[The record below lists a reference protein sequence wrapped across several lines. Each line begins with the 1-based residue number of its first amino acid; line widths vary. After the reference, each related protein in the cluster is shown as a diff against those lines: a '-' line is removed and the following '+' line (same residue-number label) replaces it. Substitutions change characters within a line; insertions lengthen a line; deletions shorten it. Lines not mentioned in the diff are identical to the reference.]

1 MNISALHWP
10 RKRFV
15 TLGALC
21 LCVWVVHMGLLLYG
35 PWRRLGKKP
44 GLMKENS
51 EESFAL
57 NLSERKCAARV
68 TLERACLLLY

>member
-1 MNISALHWP
+1 MSVNISALHWP

-15 TLGALC
+15 TLGPVC

-35 PWRRLGKKP
+35 LWRRLGENP
-44 GLMKENS
+44 GWMKEY

-57 NLSERKCAARV
+57 NLSERKCTDRV
-68 TLERACLLLY
+68 TLG